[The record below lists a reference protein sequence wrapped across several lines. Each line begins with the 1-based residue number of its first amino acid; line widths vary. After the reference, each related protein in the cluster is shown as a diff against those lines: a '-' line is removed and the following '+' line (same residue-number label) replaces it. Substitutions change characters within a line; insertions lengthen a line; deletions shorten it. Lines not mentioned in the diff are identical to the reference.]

1 MEPVTHILTGAC
13 LSRTGLN
20 RHAAYAT
27 LAMAVGAEFPDIDT
41 VSSLRGPI
49 AGFEHHRGITHTFVG
64 IPIEAALIVA
74 VIYGMHRYRMKKAA
88 EPTRQSSPG
97 KSLTAAPVR
106 WGLLYLFT
114 LLALLSHLLLDFT
127 NNYGIRPFF
136 PFNSHWY
143 AASIVFIFDPL
154 ILVLLLAAIILPLL
168 FRMIGSEVGARRQP
182 FVARGW
188 SIAAFLCIVGLWT
201 LRETQHERAMQLAMA
216 QSLQAPFVVSA
227 ASTASQ
233 TPERSAQTSNGDP
246 VSPADRQVA
255 PPDPAPIYLQARRA
269 LASPDPL
276 SPFRWYT
283 VTDFG
288 PLYQLGQADTKTGA
302 LIANQVTQPKLNPS
316 PALLAAQASPIG
328 RAFLD
333 WSSMPFLTVT
343 SGSGAAG
350 VDELGEP
357 LAAGHTIVQFA
368 DPRFMGDALL
378 LHTNG
383 RTPLTAK
390 VELDANNTVVM
401 QSMDGRS
408 QRP

>member
-27 LAMAVGAEFPDIDT
+27 LAMAISAELPDIDT
-41 VSSLRGPI
+41 VWSLRGPVY
-49 AGFEHHRGITHTFVG
+49 GFEHHRGITHTFAG
-64 IPIEAALIVA
+64 IPVEAALVVA
-74 VIYGMHRYRMKKAA
+74 AIYGLHRWRIRKAA
-88 EPTRQSSPG
+88 VPAVSSG
-97 KSLTAAPVR
+97 SARLTTSAPVR
-106 WGLLYLFT
+106 WGILYLFT

-136 PFNSHWY
+136 PFNPHWY

-154 ILVLLLAAIILPLL
+154 IFALLLAAILLPLL
-168 FRMIGSEVGARRQP
+168 FRLVSSEVGARRQP

-188 SIAAFLCIVGLWT
+188 SIAALLCIVGLWT
-201 LRETQHERAMQLAMA
+201 LRETQHERVLQLALA
-216 QSLQAPFVVSA
+216 QSLQAPVSA
-227 ASTASQ
+227 LTVTDALQGADQQTA
-233 TPERSAQTSNGDP
+233 P
-246 VSPADRQVA
+246 VEPT
-255 PPDPAPIYLQARRA
+255 PIYLQAQRV

-288 PLYQLGQADTKTGA
+288 PLYQLGLADSRAGT
-302 LIANQVTQPKLNPS
+302 LVPNQVTQPKLNPS
-316 PALLAAQASPIG
+316 PALRAAQASPLG

-333 WSSMPFLTVT
+333 WSSMPFVTIT

-350 VDELGEP
+350 IDELGEP

-368 DPRFMGDALL
+368 DPRFMGDVTL
-378 LHTNG
+378 LHTSG
-383 RTPLTAK
+383 RTPLTAR
-390 VELDANNTVVM
+390 VELDENDKLVE
-401 QSMDGRS
+401 QSLDGRV

>member
-20 RHAAYAT
+20 RRAAYAT

-41 VSSLRGPI
+41 VWSLRGPV
-49 AGFEHHRGITHTFVG
+49 ASFQHHRGITHTFVG
-64 IPIEAALIVA
+64 IPVEAAIIVA
-74 VIYGMHRYRMKKAA
+74 AIYGLHRWRSRKAA
-88 EPTRQSSPG
+88 GVDAPRAV
-97 KSLTAAPVR
+97 TAAPVR

-143 AASIVFIFDPL
+143 AASIVFIFDPF
-154 ILVLLLAAIILPLL
+154 IFALLLAAIVLPLL
-168 FRMIGSEVGARRQP
+168 FRLVSSEVGARRQP

-188 SIAAFLCIVGLWT
+188 SIAALLCIVGLWT
-201 LRETQHERAMQLAMA
+201 LRETQHDQAVQLAMA
-216 QSLQAPFVVSA
+216 QSIQAPVA
-227 ASTASQ
+227 ASGDLS
-233 TPERSAQTSNGDP
+233 SAPVLDTSTQSSNGSYTDETPAPADP
-246 VSPADRQVA
+246 VPV
-255 PPDPAPIYLQARRA
+255 YLQAHRA

-288 PLYQLGQADTKTGA
+288 PLYQLGQVDSRIGA
-302 LIANQVTQPKLNPS
+302 LVPNQVTQPKLNPS
-316 PALLAAQASPIG
+316 PALLAAQASPVG

-333 WSSMPFLTVT
+333 WSSMPFVTIT
-343 SGSGAAG
+343 SGSGATG
-350 VDELGEP
+350 IDELGEP
-357 LAAGHTIVQFA
+357 LAAGHTLVEFA
-368 DPRFMGDALL
+368 DPRFMGNALL
-378 LHTNG
+378 LHTSG

-390 VELDANNTVVM
+390 VELDGNDRVVE
-401 QSMDGRS
+401 QSLDGRL

>member
-20 RHAAYAT
+20 RRAAYAT

-41 VSSLRGPI
+41 VWSLRGPV
-49 AGFEHHRGITHTFVG
+49 ASFQHHRGITHTFVG
-64 IPIEAALIVA
+64 IPVEAAVIVA
-74 VIYGMHRYRMKKAA
+74 AIYGLHCWRSRKKTGLKAVG
-88 EPTRQSSPG
+88 P
-97 KSLTAAPVR
+97 LTMAPVR

-136 PFNSHWY
+136 PFNPHWY

-154 ILVLLLAAIILPLL
+154 IFTLLLAAIVVPLL
-168 FRMIGSEVGARRQP
+168 FRLVSSEVGARSQP

-188 SIAAFLCIVGLWT
+188 SIAALLCLVGLWT
-201 LRETQHERAMQLAMA
+201 LRETQHDRAVQLAMA
-216 QSLQAPFVVSA
+216 QSLQAPVA
-227 ASTASQ
+227 ASVDLS
-233 TPERSAQTSNGDP
+233 SAPALDAGTQSSNGPSTDETPAPADP
-246 VSPADRQVA
+246 VPV
-255 PPDPAPIYLQARRA
+255 YLQAHRA

-288 PLYQLGQADTKTGA
+288 PLYQLGQADTRTGV
-302 LIANQVTQPKLNPS
+302 LIPSQMTQPKLNPS
-316 PALLAAQASPIG
+316 PALLAAQASPVG

-333 WSSMPFLTVT
+333 WSSMPFVTIT
-343 SGSGAAG
+343 SGSGATG
-350 VDELGEP
+350 IDELGEP
-357 LAAGHTIVQFA
+357 LAAGHTLVEFA
-368 DPRFMGDALL
+368 DPRFMGNALL
-378 LHTNG
+378 LHTSG

-390 VELDANNTVVM
+390 VELDGNDRVVE
-401 QSMDGRS
+401 QSLDGRL